1 MPVDT
6 KHPDYEDRV
15 EEWQQMRD
23 CVRGETAVKARTQRL
38 LRQPY
43 AVAKTQDVTGTD
55 PYAVAP
61 DEVPRQAVV
70 VVGTTARFQYVSE
83 YLPIPDGF
91 RYQDDDGYYMY
102 RMYIN
107 RAQFPEILAPTITG
121 MVGLI
126 HRKES
131 VIKLPKSLEPMYE
144 RATCDGLSLEA
155 LHKRVTRELLIT
167 GRYSLLPDF
176 DNDSDDAD
184 ERSDVPYLAGYVA
197 ESLINWSP
205 EGDLFVLDESSKVRD
220 SADEFTWVDQA
231 RHRVLRLRGSA
242 YTQQV
247 YKGERPDAAITP
259 TARGGKALDFIP
271 LVTFTSVDLSITP
284 ETPPLIG
291 VARAS
296 LAMFRLDADYR
307 HQLYNTGQETM
318 VISGADGKPD
328 AIGAGVVLNL
338 PLNATATYVG
348 PKGVGITAHRLA
360 INDEREN
367 AVVAGAK
374 MFDSTKEGVEAAEA
388 LKIRFAA
395 QGATLV
401 SVAIAAAQGLERAL
415 KNCAIMVGDN
425 PDDVVVTPNLDF
437 VDAALTPKQAVE
449 LVKMWQA
456 DAISFE
462 TLQENL
468 QRGGI
473 ASIERTID
481 DERELIETGN
491 PPTAS
496 ATRDGIVP
504 KQPESLPTG
513 LPTDSPTRTVQ

>member
-1 MPVDT
+1 VPVDS

-23 CVRGETAVKARTQRL
+23 CVRGETAVKARSQRL

-43 AVAKTQDVTGTD
+43 AVAKTQDVTGTG
-55 PYAVAP
+55 PYDVAP

-91 RYQDDDGYYMY
+91 RYQADDGYYLY
-102 RMYIN
+102 RMYIT

-131 VIKLPKSLEPMYE
+131 VIKLPKALEPLYE

-155 LHKRVTRELLIT
+155 LHKRVTRELLIA

-176 DNDSDDAD
+176 DDS
-184 ERSDVPYLAGYVA
+184 SDVPYLAGYVT

-205 EGDLFVLDESSKVRD
+205 ECDMFVLDESTKTQD
-220 SADEFTWVDQA
+220 SGDEFTWVDKV
-231 RHRVLRLRGSA
+231 RHRVLRLRGRV

-247 YKGERPDAAITP
+247 YNGDRPEPAITP
-259 TARGGKALDFIP
+259 TVRGGKPLDFIP
-271 LVTFTSVDLSITP
+271 LVTFTSVDLSVTP

-291 VARAS
+291 VARSS

-307 HQLYNTGQETM
+307 HQLYNTGQETLI
-318 VISGADGKPD
+318 ISGAEGKPD

-338 PLNATATYVG
+338 PLGATAAYVG
-348 PKGVGITAHRLA
+348 PKGVGIASHRLA
-360 INDEREN
+360 ISDEREN

-374 MFDSTKEGVEAAEA
+374 MFDSMKEGVEAAEA

-401 SVAIAAAQGLERAL
+401 SVAIAAAQGLERSL
-415 KNCAIMVGDN
+415 RNCATMVGAN
-425 PDDVVVTPNLDF
+425 PDEVLVTPNLDF

-473 ASIERTID
+473 ASIERTIE
-481 DERELIETGN
+481 DERGLIETGN
-491 PPTAS
+491 APTMS

-504 KQPESLPTG
+504 KEPASLPTG
-513 LPTDSPTRTVQ
+513 LPTPSPSRTVQ